1 MAKTGLTNTKN
12 RNISEF
18 DIQNDCKSYFV
29 ILALHKSNLI
39 VINEEAR
46 QPIRC
51 PFMARLLRCH

>member
-12 RNISEF
+12 RKISEF

-39 VINEEAR
+39 VINEEDTMSIHGKASKMSL
-46 QPIRC
+46 I
-51 PFMARLLRCH
+51 F